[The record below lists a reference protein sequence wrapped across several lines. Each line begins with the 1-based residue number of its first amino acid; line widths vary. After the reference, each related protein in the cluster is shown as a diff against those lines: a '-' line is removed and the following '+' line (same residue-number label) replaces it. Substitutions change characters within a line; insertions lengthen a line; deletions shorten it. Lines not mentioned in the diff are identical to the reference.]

1 MTSEHD
7 FCFSIF
13 ITLLWLYLCL
23 AVWVKLVNHDTMLK
37 VTHATWYHFNI
48 KIHPYNGNTNIPTL
62 ESRKGGSRSAHW
74 ASPAWRGLLQ
84 FLSLCICLII
94 LTFLLT
100 PDPPA
105 CPPYFHADNLFQTKT
120 LVSCRWAQ
128 VTALLTEDSRLTGAG
143 APKVAR
149 DKIILRSRYSDRFM
163 KAETNRW
170 CPLIPR
176 YLSPCSRWYLNVT
189 EINPLM
195 TLGSLSDNTHHHHL
209 PAPALANPGLKFYLL
224 YG

>member
-1 MTSEHD
+1 MLAYLGTKCFSVTLSLKLTLTLTMTSEHD

-37 VTHATWYHFNI
+37 VTHATGYHFNI
-48 KIHPYNGNTNIPTL
+48 KIHPYNGNTNIPTS

-84 FLSLCICLII
+84 FLSPSICLII

-120 LVSCRWAQ
+120 
-128 VTALLTEDSRLTGAG
+128 
-143 APKVAR
+143 
-149 DKIILRSRYSDRFM
+149 
-163 KAETNRW
+163 
-170 CPLIPR
+170 
-176 YLSPCSRWYLNVT
+176 WYLAV
-189 EINPLM
+189 EPK
-195 TLGSLSDNTHHHHL
+195 SLLCSNKTRD
-209 PAPALANPGLKFYLL
+209 
-224 YG
+224 